1 MRVTQVGGMTVVG
14 MSEDQEAFMQKR
26 VAFVERY
33 CKEHGLTKETMS
45 IQQVLEMRK
54 EEGWKNP
61 Q

>member
-1 MRVTQVGGMTVVG
+1 MRTTQIGNMTVIGMT
-14 MSEDQEAFMQKR
+14 EDQEIFMKKR
-26 VAFVERY
+26 EAFVQRY
-33 CKEHGLTKETMS
+33 LKEHNVDVKTMS